1 MGEDAQK
8 MAADLFMYSFY
19 KDGFWFGPNSF
30 GGFFSTNFINHF
42 PEVVSTL
49 RNINS
54 SMRNQEVWD
63 RFMPQF
69 YANHANDGIVPSV
82 DVESVKMQREGD
94 EDKMFVPVELSSNK
108 TTGVGHYK
116 YIMCDDVLYHFTSA
130 NDDTYAVYR
139 PVVTLNTLKYNANM
153 RVDEMKAYDSEKRIE
168 DELAGLEDALNER
181 PMESYQEESDLDTAP
196 QASNE
201 PMDTSLEDLGMN
213 LDELNEAFSE
223 AEGEA
228 TLKQPLCK

>member
-1 MGEDAQK
+1 
-8 MAADLFMYSFY
+8 
-19 KDGFWFGPNSF
+19 
-30 GGFFSTNFINHF
+30 
-42 PEVVSTL
+42 
-49 RNINS
+49 
-54 SMRNQEVWD
+54 
-63 RFMPQF
+63 
-69 YANHANDGIVPSV
+69 
-82 DVESVKMQREGD
+82 
-94 EDKMFVPVELSSNK
+94 
-108 TTGVGHYK
+108 
-116 YIMCDDVLYHFTSA
+116 
-130 NDDTYAVYR
+130 
-139 PVVTLNTLKYNANM
+139 
-153 RVDEMKAYDSEKRIE
+153 MKAYDSEKKIE